1 MFDNSPRCCFVLL
14 VASVLMGVSLVPT
27 AWSQAPL
34 EPQSLIG
41 EWNGQWTWKQESRWN
56 GPYALTIEK
65 VEGSKVYGKGDYV
78 GMTSSGSRG
87 PRNFKFIGTLEGNRL
102 TFGKET
108 VTELVIDGNQ
118 MTGQGGNLN
127 IKLLKRK

>member
-1 MFDNSPRCCFVLL
+1 MLDRSPRHWCVSLIAALL
-14 VASVLMGVSLVPT
+14 VGVSLAPT
-27 AWSQAPL
+27 AWPQAGL
-34 EPQSLIG
+34 EAQSLVG
-41 EWNGQWTWKQESRWN
+41 LWSGQWTWKTDSRWN

-65 VEGSKVYGKGDYV
+65 VDGRKVYGAGDYV

-102 TFGKET
+102 TFGRDT
-108 VTELVIDGNQ
+108 ITELVIDGNQ

-127 IKLLKRK
+127 IKLLKTK